1 MLMCTKMIGFNL
13 NIFVSTG
20 SKTTEYKKILEKEIK
35 ALSFECNIIED
46 ISRNSEVNAIIYS
59 DDSEISDFSI
69 FPDEA
74 VIFSIFAGVEKTLLN
89 KSIRQP

>member
-35 ALSFECNIIED
+35 ALSLECNIIEN
-46 ISRNSEVNAIIYS
+46 ISRNSEVN
-59 DDSEISDFSI
+59 E
-69 FPDEA
+69 
-74 VIFSIFAGVEKTLLN
+74 
-89 KSIRQP
+89 